1 MTTAT
6 AESKTKALGRQF
18 LHTSLLDGNP
28 LNPNSMSDQEFN
40 LLYDNIEQMG
50 VTDPIL
56 VRPTDNGRYR
66 IVGGHHRVEVAKL
79 VGLTDLPCTI
89 ITDPE
94 FDDDQEAFQAVRHNM
109 IRGSMSAEKF
119 MKLYQSLS
127 GKYEDEV
134 AAQMFGF
141 TSEEDFKRMVK
152 ETGKSLP
159 KDMQQAFK
167 DATKE
172 IKTINDLALVLNK
185 LFTAHGDTLPYG
197 FMVFDFGGQEHI
209 WVRMAK
215 GQKLNF
221 MVLAEYC
228 TAHQRSV
235 DQVLAVVMQLIA
247 EQKLDQVSLDA
258 KVALLS
264 PVVFSK
270 GQLPVEQPGG

>member
-1 MTTAT
+1 MTTAN
-6 AESKTKALGRQF
+6 AQSKTLALGRVF
-18 LHTSLLDGNP
+18 VKTVLLDGNP

-40 LLYDNIEQMG
+40 LLYDNIERMG

-56 VRPTDNGRYR
+56 VRPTADGRYR

-79 VGLTDLPCTI
+79 VGLDELPCTV

-127 GKYEDEV
+127 TKYEDEV

-141 TSEEDFKRMVK
+141 TSEDDFKRMVK
-152 ETGKSLP
+152 ETGKTLP
-159 KDMQQAFK
+159 KEMQQAFK

-221 MVLAEYC
+221 LLLAEYC
-228 TAHQRSV
+228 TKNQRSV

-247 EQKLDQVSLDA
+247 EGKLDQTLLDA

-264 PVVFSK
+264 PVVFPK
-270 GQLPVEQPGG
+270 GVLPVEQPGG